1 LEDKIMKV
9 VLLQDVKG
17 QGKKDEVIN
26 VSDGYARNFL
36 FPKKLAVEADAK
48 ILNDIKNKE
57 AARLRKIELEK
68 AAARET
74 AAQLQAIVVKIK
86 IKQGNDGKFY
96 GSVTTKDIAE
106 ALLAQHKIEIDKRK
120 IVMQNPIKAYGTYT
134 VDVKLYPEISGKI
147 NVLVHNG

>member
-1 LEDKIMKV
+1 MKV

-57 AARLRKIELEK
+57 AARPRKIELEK
-68 AAARET
+68 QAARET
-74 AAQLQAIVVKIK
+74 AEKLQALVVKIK
-86 IKQGNDGKFY
+86 IQQGNDGKFY

-106 ALLAQHKIEIDKRK
+106 ALLAQHKVEIDKRK
-120 IVMQNPIKAYGTYT
+120 IVMANQIKAYGSYT

-147 NVLVHNG
+147 NVLVHE